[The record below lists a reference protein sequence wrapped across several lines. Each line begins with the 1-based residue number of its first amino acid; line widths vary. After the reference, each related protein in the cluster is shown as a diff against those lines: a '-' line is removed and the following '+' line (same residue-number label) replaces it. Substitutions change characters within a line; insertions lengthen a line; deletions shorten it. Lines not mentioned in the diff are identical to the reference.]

1 MAHSGTVVGQPTA
14 GKIKK
19 VIGGVTPNE
28 AIDAFAELWVSDE
41 HWEAADRVM
50 NRAK

>member
-1 MAHSGTVVGQPTA
+1 MPRKASIARTC
-14 GKIKK
+14 K
-19 VIGGVTPNE
+19 

-41 HWEAADRVM
+41 HWDAADRVM